1 MKMLNSVRARLTLL
15 YVLIFGVLL
24 VAFSV
29 AIYALIYKDAHDR
42 FDGSLTK
49 AARTVAN
56 LFHHEM
62 IENGQDEMVA
72 TAHTIREYKQQ
83 NLFLAIFR
91 DDRLVAANHNQNAES
106 SPADKHPA
114 AAATK
119 DFLARAIATRD
130 PVLTTAAVDGQDEW
144 RLVAYAP
151 GGEAAEYV
159 IVVAESRR
167 ELIDQML
174 ALRKIFL
181 LSLPAML
188 LVAGLAGYLLA
199 RKSLAPISGMTAQA
213 ERISAENLHER
224 LPVKNKND
232 ELGRLARVFNE
243 LLARLESSFDGMR
256 QLTADASHELRTPL
270 AIIRGEADV
279 ALSQEREPVE
289 YRETLSIIQDEAQRL
304 SGIVEDMLALARA
317 DSGQRRLR
325 LEEFYFNDLIEECVR
340 SARALALNKNISLN
354 FDPSGDIVFRGDED
368 LLRRMILNLLDNAI
382 KYTPGGGM
390 VTVKLWRESDQV
402 KLCVADTGIGI
413 PTEAAARVFE
423 RFYRV
428 DKARSRAEGGSGL
441 GLPIVKWIAEAHRGS
456 VRLESAPERGSSF
469 TIELPD
475 QS

>member
-1 MKMLNSVRARLTLL
+1 ML
-15 YVLIFGVLL
+15 YVLIFGFLL
-24 VAFSV
+24 GAFSL
-29 AIYALIYKDAHDR
+29 ALYVLISKDAHDR

-49 AARTVAN
+49 ASRTVAN

-72 TAHTIREYKQQ
+72 TAHSIREYQQQ

-91 DDRLVAANHNQNAES
+91 DDRLLDANRNPRAGE
-106 SPADKHPA
+106 AFAGKHPA
-114 AAATK
+114 ASAAK
-119 DFLARAIATRD
+119 DFLARAIARRE
-130 PVLTTAAVDGQDEW
+130 PVITTTATNGQDEW

-151 GGEAAEYV
+151 GSESAEYV

-167 ELIDQML
+167 ELIDRML

-188 LVAGLAGYLLA
+188 LMAGLAGYLLA
-199 RKSLAPISGMTAQA
+199 RKSLAPIAGMTTQA
-213 ERISAENLHER
+213 ERIGAKNLHER

-232 ELGRLARVFNE
+232 EIGRLARVFNE

-256 QLTADASHELRTPL
+256 QFTADASHELRTPL

-279 ALSQEREPVE
+279 ALSQEREPGE
-289 YRETLSIIQDEAQRL
+289 YRETLAIIQDEAQRL

-317 DSGQRRLR
+317 DAGQRRLK

-354 FDPSGDIVFRGDED
+354 FEPSGDIPFRGDEG

-382 KYTPGGGM
+382 KYTPNGG
-390 VTVKLWRESDQV
+390 TVSIKFWRDNDQV
-402 KLCVADTGIGI
+402 KLRVADNGIGI
-413 PTEAAARVFE
+413 SADAAARVFE
-423 RFYRV
+423 RFYRA
-428 DKARSRAEGGSGL
+428 DKARSRSDGGSGL
-441 GLPIVKWIAEAHRGS
+441 GLPIVKWIAEAHHGS
-456 VRLESAPERGSSF
+456 ISLESEPERGSSF
-469 TIELPD
+469 TVTLPTVI
-475 QS
+475 

>member
-1 MKMLNSVRARLTLL
+1 MKMLSSVRARLTML
-15 YVLIFGVLL
+15 YVLIFGFLL
-24 VAFSV
+24 GAFSL
-29 AIYALIYKDAHDR
+29 ALYVLISKDAHDR

-49 AARTVAN
+49 ASRTVAN

-72 TAHTIREYKQQ
+72 TAHSIREYQQQ

-91 DDRLVAANHNQNAES
+91 DDRLLDANRNPRAGE
-106 SPADKHPA
+106 AFAGKHPA
-114 AAATK
+114 ASAAK
-119 DFLARAIATRD
+119 DFLARAIARRE
-130 PVLTTAAVDGQDEW
+130 PVITTTATNGQDEW

-151 GGEAAEYV
+151 GSESAEYV

-167 ELIDQML
+167 ELIDRML

-188 LVAGLAGYLLA
+188 LMAGLAGYLLA
-199 RKSLAPISGMTAQA
+199 RKSLAPIAGMTTQA
-213 ERISAENLHER
+213 ERIGAKNLHER

-232 ELGRLARVFNE
+232 EIGRLARVFNE

-256 QLTADASHELRTPL
+256 QFTADASHELRTPL

-279 ALSQEREPVE
+279 ALSQEREPGE
-289 YRETLSIIQDEAQRL
+289 YRETLAIIQDEAQRL

-317 DSGQRRLR
+317 DAGQRRLK

-354 FDPSGDIVFRGDED
+354 FEPSGDIPFRGDEG

-382 KYTPGGGM
+382 KYTPNGG
-390 VTVKLWRESDQV
+390 TVSIKFWRDNDQV
-402 KLCVADTGIGI
+402 KLRVADNGIGI
-413 PTEAAARVFE
+413 SADAAARVFE
-423 RFYRV
+423 RFYRA
-428 DKARSRAEGGSGL
+428 DKARSRSDGGSGL
-441 GLPIVKWIAEAHRGS
+441 GLPIVKWIAEAHHGS
-456 VRLESAPERGSSF
+456 ISLESEPERGSSF
-469 TIELPD
+469 TVTLPTVI
-475 QS
+475 